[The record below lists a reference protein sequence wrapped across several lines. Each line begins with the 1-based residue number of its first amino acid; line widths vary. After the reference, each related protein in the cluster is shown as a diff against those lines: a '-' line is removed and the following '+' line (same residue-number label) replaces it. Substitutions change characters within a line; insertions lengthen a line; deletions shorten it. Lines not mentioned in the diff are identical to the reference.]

1 MALLFKQFFSILL
14 KDKLPL
20 TKLLNY
26 VKPWFFKGQ
35 APNIAQ
41 TDFYLKLRI
50 LIIDLFLR
58 N

>member
-26 VKPWFFKGQ
+26 VKPWLFKGQ

-41 TDFYLKLRI
+41 IFI
-50 LIIDLFLR
+50 
-58 N
+58 